1 MYNLLTIHALVSM
14 NRLPSS
20 TLSVTDFWRRFAYQ
34 VGPYTLHLDD
44 IEHGILRDNRP
55 HPTTGTVFFGATDPR
70 LALSV
75 AADHRIHAALNCGAL
90 GCSPLTSYSPRQQL
104 DQDLDDAMKRLCNTS
119 VTLKNDNTLVINSIF
134 KWFSSDFA
142 DSEAL
147 TLRFLADCVDDPQIK
162 RSLLKAAQGTLSFTY
177 HYDWTLNA
185 VSGVG
190 GRVKIE
196 VYFES
201 LCPDSVHFFTH
212 QLYPT
217 WLDLRD
223 IMDLVFVPFGKARAT
238 PTGTGDYEFEC
249 QHGPDECYGN
259 KVMSCAQESLPIHTQ
274 MEFFHCMMSKPYP
287 ASTGEQ
293 CSKTVRIEWAPIDEC
308 SKSSVGSSLLY
319 KNGIRTSA
327 LKPRVYFIPTIV
339 IDGHYNDNQLKN
351 SLADLK
357 SQICNAYQG
366 PPHQGCF

>member
-1 MYNLLTIHALVSM
+1 ARMVRCVCFLVACAALLL
-14 NRLPSS
+14 
-20 TLSVTDFWRRFAYQ
+20 
-34 VGPYTLHLDD
+34 
-44 IEHGILRDNRP
+44 
-55 HPTTGTVFFGATDPR
+55 
-70 LALSV
+70 LAV
-75 AADHRIHAALNCGAL
+75 AAVSAQVQ
-90 GCSPLTSYSPRQQL
+90 RQ
-104 DQDLDDAMKRLCNTS
+104 
-119 VTLKNDNTLVINSIF
+119 
-134 KWFSSDFA
+134 
-142 DSEAL
+142 
-147 TLRFLADCVDDPQIK
+147 
-162 RSLLKAAQGTLSFTY
+162 
-177 HYDWTLNA
+177 